1 MTGDPAPE
9 DERPAGTPE
18 AAVNVRIEG
27 LRGLPRTHRRAEL
40 RRLAAAARRLIEHLV
55 STTASDEQLTAA
67 ADQLDQVAGLF
78 ESLPRGSTYLGFS
91 EAANAGSSMRD
102 HLDGQQDVVDEAV
115 DEVADEVADAVVE
128 PAEGESVVEALTRAS
143 PEFFAVFDHSPFIGL
158 ANPLSPPVELS
169 QQGDRVVGR
178 VTFGSA
184 YEGPPGCVHGGY
196 VAAVFDELLGAA
208 QSVAGTAGM
217 TAHLGV
223 DYRRPTPLRR
233 PLVLEGWLESTEGRK
248 TWASGV
254 LRLDEP
260 GPEGEVV
267 LAEARAL
274 FISFDP
280 ERFRELLAARDERGE
295 GSDGP

>member
-1 MTGDPAPE
+1 VSDGEEPTDRREPP
-9 DERPAGTPE
+9 
-18 AAVNVRIEG
+18 VSVRIEG
-27 LRGLPRTHRRAEL
+27 LRGLPQTHRRAEL

-67 ADQLDQVAGLF
+67 ADQLDEVAALF

-102 HLDGQQDVVDEAV
+102 HLGEQAPPSEI
-115 DEVADEVADAVVE
+115 EVLD
-128 PAEGESVVEALTRAS
+128 GESVVDALTRES

-169 QQGDRVVGR
+169 QESERVVGR
-178 VTFGSA
+178 VTFGAA

-208 QSVAGTAGM
+208 QSLAGTAGM
-217 TAHLGV
+217 TARLEI
-223 DYRRPTPLRR
+223 DYRRPTPLQR
-233 PLVLEGWLESTEGRK
+233 PLVLEGWLDSTEGRK
-248 TWASGV
+248 TWATGV

-260 GPEGEVV
+260 GPDGGAV

-274 FISFDP
+274 FVSFDV
-280 ERFRELLAARDERGE
+280 ERFRELLDARDRDSE
-295 GSDGP
+295 D